1 MKQQLLSGRDLG
13 SAQSSLHAAALE
25 LDALDGCADPV
36 PTERKPL
43 QSETELRWV
52 TMTQKLLDRAEG
64 PTPRE
69 DSVIALGESEDLRM
83 RPTWCHSVLQK
94 RVNMSSKSRSTYN
107 EDLALR
113 MNDSMRDKSFGSR
126 WVSSPQSAVQMTWA
140 LISCLLISWDL
151 LTIPM
156 EVFDDEDFTNFLR
169 YVSFGSL
176 SFWLLDMPLHFVF
189 GVQRGGIVEL
199 RPQVLCKVYLRTW
212 FPVDFLIISIDIAVI
227 LMEAFV
233 DRSVGGALRS
243 MRFLRSLRAL
253 RLIRLLRVAK
263 LQRELSL
270 LANRFLSTYVFMVM
284 RIVAAL
290 MVMLSINHIIACCWF
305 SVGARGAQ
313 NSWIENFN
321 LQEAG
326 IFESYIISLH
336 WSLTQFTPSTNNI
349 APANEV
355 ERLFAVFVILFAMG
369 CFSSFVGSITATVN
383 ALRSIQATKIKQNN
397 QVLSFFA
404 ERSVSLDLYRKVQYV
419 IRTEKL
425 TDDPVMERDVALLKL
440 LPQRF
445 RKQLHE
451 EMYLGILMNLKF
463 WPSGVKTRE
472 GIFLTEVCHL
482 AMEEEVVRKFQ
493 DVFLPGTECQHAY
506 LIEQGSSMCYTC
518 GPLQDLTVSD
528 DDSLCL
534 ISLWAEWQHHG
545 RLASKLGT
553 SRYVTLDSEKFANL
567 AWRWAGPFYRYLQI
581 FGVLLT
587 GAVENRSQEVGDDLT
602 VTDMALNKEEVLA
615 LSLRA
620 QSFDNILRKHHT
632 YHHSEV
638 AETSAGFNGTFV
650 RLRSSIA
657 KAAPRGI
664 R

>member
-1 MKQQLLSGRDLG
+1 MSEISGT
-13 SAQSSLHAAALE
+13 STATAA
-25 LDALDGCADPV
+25 
-36 PTERKPL
+36 TEIWR
-43 QSETELRWV
+43 
-52 TMTQKLLDRAEG
+52 
-64 PTPRE
+64 
-69 DSVIALGESEDLRM
+69 
-83 RPTWCHSVLQK
+83 
-94 RVNMSSKSRSTYN
+94 
-107 EDLALR
+107 
-113 MNDSMRDKSFGSR
+113 
-126 WVSSPQSAVQMTWA
+126 
-140 LISCLLISWDL
+140 
-151 LTIPM
+151 
-156 EVFDDEDFTNFLR
+156 
-169 YVSFGSL
+169 
-176 SFWLLDMPLHFVF
+176 
-189 GVQRGGIVEL
+189 
-199 RPQVLCKVYLRTW
+199 
-212 FPVDFLIISIDIAVI
+212 
-227 LMEAFV
+227 
-233 DRSVGGALRS
+233 
-243 MRFLRSLRAL
+243 L
-253 RLIRLLRVAK
+253 RLR
-263 LQRELSL
+263 
-270 LANRFLSTYVFMVM
+270 

-305 SVGARGAQ
+305 AVGARDGAQ
-313 NSWIENFN
+313 SSWIENFN

-326 IFESYIISLH
+326 IFQSYIISLH
-336 WSLTQFTPSTNNI
+336 WSLTQFTPSTNNV

-355 ERLFAVFVILFAMG
+355 ERLFAVFVILLAMG

-383 ALRSIQATKIKQNN
+383 ALRSIQAQKIKQNN

-451 EMYLGILMNLKF
+451 EMYLGILLNLKF

-472 GIFLTEVCHL
+472 AIFLTEVCHL
-482 AMEEEVVRKFQ
+482 AMQEEVVRKFQ

-506 LIEQGSSMCYTC
+506 LIEAGSSMSYTC
-518 GPLQDLTVSD
+518 GPLHDLTVSD

-553 SRYVTLDSEKFANL
+553 SRYVTLDSEKFAHL

-602 VTDMALNKEEVLA
+602 VTDMALSKEELLA
-615 LSLRA
+615 LSVRA
-620 QSFDNILRKHHT
+620 QSFDNILKKHNT
-632 YHHSEV
+632 YHSYHGGEASES
-638 AETSAGFNGTFV
+638 ASAGFNGTFV

-657 KAAPRGI
+657 KATPKGLR
-664 R
+664 